1 MASPSFVVK
10 PMRPPPTAPTSVR
23 NIEVAC
29 IATLQERVR
38 CATYTGKFLFTSDP
52 KGVIYQ
58 WDTGVTTSVKFH
70 DGVNIPI
77 NVMQG
82 ANKGDNIWIGFS
94 SGDLAILNIENKTLG
109 TRWKA
114 HQGGVSTIVAMLN
127 SVWSGGVDFQIRK
140 WGMAGEMLFAYAHHH
155 SSIRWL
161 CMVKKDPYEKEMQ
174 MWSSSNDPT
183 IAECPVPDDAVQ
195 HDPLGDV
202 KMWHTL
208 AVLVLCLV
216 GKNAVWSGSEDSTV
230 RVWSV
235 MDMSLKSTMQGH
247 KGAVCSM
254 VEMGIHV
261 WSGSADATILV
272 WDATTY
278 KLMFSLGDQGGYV
291 KAMVKVDWQLWAFT
305 SGKNIKIW
313 AAASLWDTTKQENS
327 KLKDA
332 VDRFQKEKE
341 AAENAT
347 RNLKTDADR
356 REQEFK
362 EQLDKLRNADAS
374 DLDAKAMEMQNMK
387 DELDKR
393 LADLEKIKKDLED
406 EKTRLAKEAA
416 VLKDNLQKLSKD
428 KDTSDSANST
438 SQAAKDKIV
447 ADMEKAMKE
456 AEDQLARTKEAGD
469 SNLSKL
475 EELRRAAEDQK
486 AALQQEIARL
496 KEEMEDEREKA
507 MKEAEEQLARTKE
520 AGDSTLSKL
529 EELRRAAEDQKAAL
543 QQEMAR
549 LKEEKDDER
558 EKDRK
563 LAEDEMARLQE
574 QMEDER
580 EKTRKLAEDEVA
592 RLQEQMEKSRVSEA
606 KTSANADELAEMK
619 KKLEREMDAAKKE
632 LAQLKSQMEHEHD
645 FAAKSSNDKDAM
657 NQELQQL
664 REKMDQERN
673 AAQKAAEDTR
683 KAAEDEIAK
692 LRDEMQREKE
702 ATTGASENAQAT
714 SDEKLAGLEKRLQEA
729 LAQLQKAQNAV
740 SSLEMKAAET
750 QKMSDGFAN
759 QLTAAEDKNKSFQ
772 EALDALEKMKAD
784 ANNASATATAALN
797 EKMTGLESNLEN
809 ARDELQKVRDDAAQ
823 NALEKDGEMVL
834 VRDGFLQQISDL
846 EQALKN
852 AQEALNAEQES
863 HQIAAD
869 AASSLS
875 DQLAEQ
881 IEELA
886 LQLEDA
892 RKEAEN
898 ASKLAESQASDLAQ
912 QLEDAKKQA
921 IAAGTLAESN
931 AAHQLE
937 QLEAAEKKVAEFTK
951 QLEKYK
957 AAIAVVESKAEELG
971 KQLTAAE
978 EKTAD
983 LAKQLRAAEE
993 KAADLAKQ
1001 HEKDKAAAISLAQ
1014 SRAEELARQLESAK
1028 REDAERR
1035 YRAEA
1040 AIRLAESA
1048 AAERAYQL
1056 QSARQQGEA
1065 ASNLAADARETIA
1078 GDHAIQK
1085 HYWNLTLL
1093 SSKSILISMAAEK
1106 EMLENELKEAQVAN
1120 NQRYAINPSAAAS
1133 QRSSKVIPIAT
1144 TNPVSVEE
1152 IKSEVVLPVSRK
1164 YSSTRQGGD
1173 VLPLPP
1179 PVEVQASRRS
1189 SIVIPDATVALEE
1202 IKNDLVSAV
1211 RRISSSSIAPVEAV
1225 VGVSRKSSTV
1235 IPEATTVAAM
1245 GLEEIE
1251 GEREVPVRRN
1261 SSSIRPGILPVE
1273 AGPSESRRS
1282 SIVAMARP
1290 RTSTVI
1296 MIPATGI
1303 EASVGGGGE
1312 RTSRRVSAAVGV
1324 GQLAPALASKK
1335 NSSVMPVSRR
1345 ASTANMPTDQLQG
1358 MEVPPLIRR
1367 LSSLKP
1373 PTIPAAVAGDPP
1385 TTAVLGAAAAA
1396 STRRRSST
1404 AKAAATSRRGT
1415 TTSTTALM
1423 PEQLQEKLETLE
1435 AQIREAKA
1443 KRNTLLAI
1451 NNNSAGGSSSS
1462 DMEDSILAGTSRR
1475 TSAVMPDHA
1484 TRKYSVRAAT
1494 QEGIIAPAPD
1504 VGAGAAGGGGGS
1516 RSSMRSRSSQGSRL
1530 AEEAVN
1536 NERIANLKER
1546 VSMLECERE
1555 RERMAAL
1562 NASMKF
1568 NNSDRDDE
1576 MLNRIQQLESALQQ
1590 AHEDYRLL
1598 SQETKQMHN
1607 STRENNKKK
1616 CPTDLLRELET
1627 DIDRK
1632 RHDLELAEF
1641 SMKKVFDKYGKRRS
1655 TPEKQC
1661 TIVDCSPPAPN
1672 QPQGNN
1678 TSIEFTH
1685 LKLGTLVGTH
1695 SEINTFS
1702 TSGTLGPQ
1710 WTRIVHQISQNLPQ
1724 LVLRELGKIAA
1735 AGGCP
1740 PERETLLPPGSE
1752 STRRRALPPAMP
1764 PC

>member
-1 MASPSFVVK
+1 MSGNAEED
-10 PMRPPPTAPTSVR
+10 A
-23 NIEVAC
+23 
-29 IATLQERVR
+29 IAIQNL
-38 CATYTGKFLFTSDP
+38 
-52 KGVIYQ
+52 
-58 WDTGVTTSVKFH
+58 
-70 DGVNIPI
+70 
-77 NVMQG
+77 
-82 ANKGDNIWIGFS
+82 
-94 SGDLAILNIENKTLG
+94 
-109 TRWKA
+109 
-114 HQGGVSTIVAMLN
+114 
-127 SVWSGGVDFQIRK
+127 
-140 WGMAGEMLFAYAHHH
+140 
-155 SSIRWL
+155 
-161 CMVKKDPYEKEMQ
+161 
-174 MWSSSNDPT
+174 
-183 IAECPVPDDAVQ
+183 IAE
-195 HDPLGDV
+195 
-202 KMWHTL
+202 
-208 AVLVLCLV
+208 
-216 GKNAVWSGSEDSTV
+216 
-230 RVWSV
+230 R
-235 MDMSLKSTMQGH
+235 
-247 KGAVCSM
+247 
-254 VEMGIHV
+254 
-261 WSGSADATILV
+261 
-272 WDATTY
+272 
-278 KLMFSLGDQGGYV
+278 
-291 KAMVKVDWQLWAFT
+291 
-305 SGKNIKIW
+305 
-313 AAASLWDTTKQENS
+313 
-327 KLKDA
+327 
-332 VDRFQKEKE
+332 
-341 AAENAT
+341 
-347 RNLKTDADR
+347 
-356 REQEFK
+356 
-362 EQLDKLRNADAS
+362 
-374 DLDAKAMEMQNMK
+374 
-387 DELDKR
+387 DEL
-393 LADLEKIKKDLED
+393 
-406 EKTRLAKEAA
+406 
-416 VLKDNLQKLSKD
+416 LQKL
-428 KDTSDSANST
+428 
-438 SQAAKDKIV
+438 QEEV
-447 ADMEKAMKE
+447 A
-456 AEDQLARTKEAGD
+456 
-469 SNLSKL
+469 
-475 EELRRAAEDQK
+475 
-486 AALQQEIARL
+486 
-496 KEEMEDEREKA
+496 EREQIA
-507 MKEAEEQLARTKE
+507 QERDELLA
-520 AGDSTLSKL
+520 SS
-529 EELRRAAEDQKAAL
+529 
-543 QQEMAR
+543 
-549 LKEEKDDER
+549 
-558 EKDRK
+558 
-563 LAEDEMARLQE
+563 DEMA
-574 QMEDER
+574 
-580 EKTRKLAEDEVA
+580 
-592 RLQEQMEKSRVSEA
+592 
-606 KTSANADELAEMK
+606 
-619 KKLEREMDAAKKE
+619 
-632 LAQLKSQMEHEHD
+632 QLKD
-645 FAAKSSNDKDAM
+645 
-657 NQELQQL
+657 
-664 REKMDQERN
+664 
-673 AAQKAAEDTR
+673 
-683 KAAEDEIAK
+683 
-692 LRDEMQREKE
+692 
-702 ATTGASENAQAT
+702 
-714 SDEKLAGLEKRLQEA
+714 
-729 LAQLQKAQNAV
+729 
-740 SSLEMKAAET
+740 
-750 QKMSDGFAN
+750 
-759 QLTAAEDKNKSFQ
+759 
-772 EALDALEKMKAD
+772 
-784 ANNASATATAALN
+784 
-797 EKMTGLESNLEN
+797 
-809 ARDELQKVRDDAAQ
+809 
-823 NALEKDGEMVL
+823 
-834 VRDGFLQQISDL
+834 
-846 EQALKN
+846 
-852 AQEALNAEQES
+852 
-863 HQIAAD
+863 
-869 AASSLS
+869 SLS
-875 DQLAEQ
+875 
-881 IEELA
+881 
-886 LQLEDA
+886 
-892 RKEAEN
+892 K
-898 ASKLAESQASDLAQ
+898 
-912 QLEDAKKQA
+912 
-921 IAAGTLAESN
+921 
-931 AAHQLE
+931 
-937 QLEAAEKKVAEFTK
+937 
-951 QLEKYK
+951 
-957 AAIAVVESKAEELG
+957 
-971 KQLTAAE
+971 
-978 EKTAD
+978 
-983 LAKQLRAAEE
+983 
-993 KAADLAKQ
+993 
-1001 HEKDKAAAISLAQ
+1001 
-1014 SRAEELARQLESAK
+1014 
-1028 REDAERR
+1028 
-1035 YRAEA
+1035 
-1040 AIRLAESA
+1040 
-1048 AAERAYQL
+1048 
-1056 QSARQQGEA
+1056 
-1065 ASNLAADARETIA
+1065 
-1078 GDHAIQK
+1078 
-1085 HYWNLTLL
+1085 
-1093 SSKSILISMAAEK
+1093 MAAEK

-1133 QRSSKVIPIAT
+1133 QRRSKVIPIAT

-1173 VLPLPP
+1173 VLPLPLPP

-1273 AGPSESRRS
+1273 AGSSESRRS

-1335 NSSVMPVSRR
+1335 NSTVMPVSRR

-1358 MEVPPLIRR
+1358 MEVPPVIRR

-1385 TTAVLGAAAAA
+1385 TTAGLGAAAAA

-1404 AKAAATSRRGT
+1404 AKAAASSRRGT
-1415 TTSTTALM
+1415 TTNTTALM

-1484 TRKYSVRAAT
+1484 TRKYSVPAAT

-1568 NNSDRDDE
+1568 NNRDRDDE

-1661 TIVDCSPPAPN
+1661 TTVDCSPPAPN

-1735 AGGCP
+1735 TGGCP